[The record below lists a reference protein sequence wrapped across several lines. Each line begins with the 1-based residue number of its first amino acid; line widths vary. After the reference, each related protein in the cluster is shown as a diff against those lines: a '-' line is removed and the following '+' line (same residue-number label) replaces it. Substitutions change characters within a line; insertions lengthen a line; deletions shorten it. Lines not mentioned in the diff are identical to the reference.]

1 MRCALQPR
9 RQSLLNVMLQSFT
22 AGLSYSSTY
31 KYVNKTQ
38 RVHQN
43 ASQMSFLPLDGIFM
57 KTDHLI
63 KQSPGVS
70 VMMSLSTVL
79 DEWVTPVICWTSLLV
94 NCDRFWLAVV
104 HQLTQ
109 IYLSPLWLLFLVHVW
124 TPPPPL
130 KYESFFKWLIY
141 RDLHCCSIKCR
152 QALRVLY
159 VM

>member
-1 MRCALQPR
+1 MKHALR
-9 RQSLLNVMLQSFT
+9 SSAAT
-22 AGLSYSSTY
+22 AIIAKCDASELYSWLSYSSTY
-31 KYVNKTQ
+31 KNVNKTQ

-57 KTDHLI
+57 KTDCLI

-70 VMMSLSTVL
+70 VRMSLSTVL

-94 NCDRFWLAVV
+94 SCHGFWLAVV

-109 IYLSPLWLLFLVHVW
+109 IYLSPLWSLFLVHVW

-130 KYESFFKWLIY
+130 KYESFSEMINLSWSSL
-141 RDLHCCSIKCR
+141 L
-152 QALRVLY
+152 
-159 VM
+159 